1 MFLTQP
7 IFLYV
12 LTGIIVILL
21 VWVIRLELRLAKF
34 WRGKKGADVEE
45 LMNDIVK
52 SLEHLHGV
60 QGDMGSHI
68 TTMDKKL
75 RKSVRGVETVR
86 FNPFK
91 DQGSNQS
98 FAVALMN
105 EEGDGVVFSS
115 LYSRERVSIF
125 AKPVK
130 KQASEFELS
139 AEERDAMKR
148 AMAQHN

>member
-1 MFLTQP
+1 
-7 IFLYV
+7 
-12 LTGIIVILL
+12 
-21 VWVIRLELRLAKF
+21 
-34 WRGKKGADVEE
+34 
-45 LMNDIVK
+45 
-52 SLEHLHGV
+52 
-60 QGDMGSHI
+60 
-68 TTMDKKL
+68 
-75 RKSVRGVETVR
+75 
-86 FNPFK
+86 
-91 DQGSNQS
+91 
-98 FAVALMN
+98 MN